1 MDNQELQNECLEY
14 VSNSDNQPPTLH
26 DVMTLYC
33 GLSPG
38 VEVKDLCM
46 RYTDQISRVN
56 VQ

>member
-14 VSNSDNQPPTLH
+14 VAEYGIQPPSLH
-26 DVMTLYC
+26 DVITLYC

-46 RYTDQISRVN
+46 RYQDQISRVN

>member
-14 VSNSDNQPPTLH
+14 VSITGNQPPTLH
-26 DVMTLYC
+26 DVITLYC